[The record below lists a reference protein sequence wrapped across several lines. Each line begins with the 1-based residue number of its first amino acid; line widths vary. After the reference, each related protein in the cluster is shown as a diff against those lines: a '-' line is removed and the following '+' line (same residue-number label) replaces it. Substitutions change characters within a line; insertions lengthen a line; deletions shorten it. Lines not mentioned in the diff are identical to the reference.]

1 MLNPNRALRVLVLC
15 GGPSEEREI
24 SLLSGRAVADA
35 CRDLGHEVTV
45 SDISQDDL
53 LALEQEFDLVFPVLH
68 GEFGEDG
75 QLQQILEGRGIS
87 FVGSGA
93 QASEKAFDKGKAKQA
108 FVASEI
114 PTPDFIVTSEPIEK
128 LPNGS
133 RFCCK
138 PACQGSSIGIEFA
151 NSLSEVNSA
160 ITKIVQQY
168 GGEVVVEE
176 FIAGRELTVGILG
189 DIALPIVEIEVQ
201 TDFYDFEAKYQ
212 RKDTQY
218 PCPAELTSECSEK
231 IRALAQKAF
240 ERLGCRDFG
249 RVDLILSESNEPQ
262 FLEVNTIPGF
272 TEQSLLP
279 KAAEQ
284 AGISFNQLVDRLIRC
299 SGGIR

>member
-1 MLNPNRALRVLVLC
+1 MYKR
-15 GGPSEEREI
+15 
-24 SLLSGRAVADA
+24 
-35 CRDLGHEVTV
+35 
-45 SDISQDDL
+45 Q
-53 LALEQEFDLVFPVLH
+53 
-68 GEFGEDG
+68 
-75 QLQQILEGRGIS
+75 
-87 FVGSGA
+87 
-93 QASEKAFDKGKAKQA
+93 AFDKGKAKRS

-128 LPNGS
+128 LPSGS
-133 RFCCK
+133 QFCCK

-160 ITKIVQQY
+160 ITRIVQQY

-212 RKDTQY
+212 RKDAQY
-218 PCPAELTSECSEK
+218 LCPAELTPECSER
-231 IRALAQKAF
+231 IRVLAQTAF
-240 ERLGCRDFG
+240 KRLGCRDFG
-249 RVDLILSESNEPQ
+249 RVDLILSEAGEPY
-262 FLEVNTIPGF
+262 FLEINTIPGF

-284 AGISFNQLVDRLIRC
+284 AGISFNQLVDRLIHC
-299 SGGIR
+299 SAEIR

>member
-1 MLNPNRALRVLVLC
+1 MNELSGQGKQIRILVLC
-15 GGPSEEREI
+15 GGPSQEREV
-24 SLLSGRAVADA
+24 SLRSGAAVANA
-35 CRDLGHEVTV
+35 CRELGHKVIV
-45 SDISQDDL
+45 SDVCADNL
-53 LALEQEFDLVFPVLH
+53 FALEQEFDIVFPVLH

-75 QLQQILEGRGIS
+75 QLQRVLEDRGIQYI
-87 FVGSGA
+87 GSGS
-93 QASEKAFDKGKAKQA
+93 QASETAFDKGKAKRS

-128 LPNGS
+128 LPKGS

-160 ITKIVQQY
+160 ITRIVQQY
-168 GGEVVVEE
+168 GGDVVVEE

-201 TDFYDFEAKYQ
+201 AEFYDFEAKYQ

-218 PCPAELTSECSEK
+218 HCPAKLASECSEK
-231 IRALAQKAF
+231 IGALAKTAF
-240 ERLGCRDFG
+240 ERLGCRNFG
-249 RVDLILSESNEPQ
+249 RVDLILSETNEPY
-262 FLEVNTIPGF
+262 FLEINTIPGF

-284 AGISFNQLVDRLIRC
+284 AGISFNQLVDKLIRC
-299 SGGIR
+299 F